1 MMKNISENSKS
12 NDSCIYFSKCPERIF
27 VLKVGQNMNGKQ
39 YLKVLKK
46 DVLPDMKSHK
56 CKIMFADRAPSH
68 TAKKSISYL
77 KKEKVKTIFFPGSSP
92 DINPIEN
99 AFSYVKNKLERRD
112 IRNVKKLSRCIKIEW
127 AKLNQQYLRKL
138 CDSMPKRLKM
148 VLEGKGSMTKY

>member
-1 MMKNISENSKS
+1 MELEENRVLINMMKNISENSKS

-46 DVLPDMKSHK
+46 NVLPDMKSHK

-77 KKEKVKTIFFPGSSP
+77 KKEKVKTMYIFPWQF
-92 DINPIEN
+92 
-99 AFSYVKNKLERRD
+99 
-112 IRNVKKLSRCIKIEW
+112 
-127 AKLNQQYLRKL
+127 
-138 CDSMPKRLKM
+138 
-148 VLEGKGSMTKY
+148 T